1 MSDVSGSIE
10 PGLPDRDTRLSL
22 FESVITGTRNGI
34 VITSLDGSILYVNP
48 GFSEITGYSRDHV
61 IGKNMR
67 ILQSGRQSQSFY
79 EAMWLSLRTHDS
91 WSGSVWNR
99 RSDGEIYQEW
109 LSIHSIRDQRQ
120 ETIAYVGMFSDISSI
135 RSREHQLERLA
146 YVDPL
151 TELPNR
157 LLFRDRLCQTM
168 AFARK
173 NNHGLALMI
182 VDLDGVT
189 AINEQYGRL
198 FGDRVLQ
205 SVSRRMH
212 GTLDEC
218 DGVGRLAGDEFGV
231 ILSCTVDE
239 KRTIQA
245 VENIRAAIGMPHDD
259 SDSPITMTASIGIAR
274 FPEDAQHAKVLV
286 ERARSAMLA
295 AKREG
300 GDRSRYYADLCTR
313 NEA

>member
-1 MSDVSGSIE
+1 MLNASSSLE

-22 FESVITGTRNGI
+22 FESAITGTRNGV
-34 VITSLDGSILYVNP
+34 VITSPDGSVLYVNP
-48 GFSEITGYSRDHV
+48 GFTKITGYSRDHV

-67 ILQSGRQSQSFY
+67 FLQSGRQSQSFY
-79 EAMWLSLRTHDS
+79 EAMWLSLKTHDN

-109 LSIHSIRDQRQ
+109 LSIHSIRNERQ
-120 ETIAYVGMFSDISSI
+120 ETIAYVGIFSDISSI

-157 LLFRDRLCQTM
+157 LLFRDRLCQAL

-182 VDLDGVT
+182 VDLDGVA

-231 ILSCTVDE
+231 ILSCATDKE
-239 KRTIQA
+239 CTMRA
-245 VENIRAAIGMPHDD
+245 VESIRGAIGTPHDD
-259 SDSPITMTASIGIAR
+259 SESPVTMTASIGIAR
-274 FPEDAQHAKVLV
+274 FPEDANQAETLV
-286 ERARSAMLA
+286 ELARIAMYA
-295 AKREG
+295 AKRDG
-300 GDRSRYYADLCTR
+300 GDRSRCYADVSTR
-313 NEA
+313 NES

>member
-1 MSDVSGSIE
+1 MLNASSSLE

-22 FESVITGTRNGI
+22 FESVITGTTNGV
-34 VITSLDGSILYVNP
+34 VITSPDGSVLYVNP
-48 GFSEITGYSRDHV
+48 GFTKITGYSRDHV

-67 ILQSGRQSQSFY
+67 FLQSGRQSQSFY
-79 EAMWLSLRTHDS
+79 EAMWLSLKTHDN

-109 LSIHSIRDQRQ
+109 LSIHSIRNERQ

-157 LLFRDRLCQTM
+157 LLFRDRLCQAL

-231 ILSCTVDE
+231 ILSCATDKE
-239 KRTIQA
+239 CTMRA
-245 VENIRAAIGMPHDD
+245 VESIRGAIGTPHDD
-259 SDSPITMTASIGIAR
+259 SESPVTMTASIGIAR
-274 FPEDAQHAKVLV
+274 FPEDANQAETLV
-286 ERARSAMLA
+286 GLARIAMYA
-295 AKREG
+295 AKRDG
-300 GDRSRYYADLCTR
+300 GDRSRYYADVSTR
-313 NEA
+313 NES